1 MRKQREPR
9 GQFYLREYPLLLG
22 QIERLVEL
30 VQHNDRNVALLALF
44 GSTARLTPRRSSD
57 ADLLVLVHD
66 MRQFYPY
73 TTGAPSAPILDLAQE
88 AEDAST
94 EGFCCWPFSLVPGDI
109 AGKEIDEEFLE
120 NVAAHG
126 VLLYRQEG
134 VSLPPVLERLQPFSD
149 WVQRMLAGYARA
161 AALDMPEFIVSQG
174 GWKAAHKLLAS
185 STISS
190 SLRTSMMDQLP
201 KHSTWCASWL
211 CSTSCARSSCAP
223 SGV

>member
-9 GQFYLREYPLLLG
+9 GQLYLREYPLLLG

-30 VQHNDRNVALLALF
+30 VRRNDPNVALVALF

-66 MRQFYPY
+66 TRPFYPAV
-73 TTGAPSAPILDLAQE
+73 TGSQIAPILRLAQE
-88 AEDAST
+88 AEDAS
-94 EGFCCWPFSLVPGDI
+94 EDGFCRWTFSLVPGDV

-134 VSLPPVLERLQPFSD
+134 ASLPPLLEGLQPFSA
-149 WVQRMLAGYARA
+149 WFERVQRMLSGYARA
-161 AALDMPEFIVSQG
+161 AELSA
-174 GWKAAHKLLAS
+174 
-185 STISS
+185 
-190 SLRTSMMDQLP
+190 
-201 KHSTWCASWL
+201 
-211 CSTSCARSSCAP
+211 
-223 SGV
+223 